1 MPNPAANKP
10 NVRIAPLP
18 AAVSEFKGFGEW
30 VEVFAAG
37 THTDAKGKTRTWTE
51 ADLDQMVSNFNEA
64 HPFPLVIGHPKT
76 DSPAFGWG
84 KAVKR
89 AGQKLLAQ
97 FSQVP
102 EAVEKAAESGAYRN
116 RSAKIAKTDA
126 GYKLVHVGLLGAT
139 PPAIEGLEAVYNA
152 ADEGEEFEFSLTTSS
167 VLDQLPWMVR
177 SLARGMRS
185 LREWIVA
192 DKGVEQADKA
202 LPVWPIEDLERA
214 AAEAEA
220 QRRAAEQPSPFN
232 APNPEESAVFTQ
244 ADIDAAVKKARDEE
258 AAKLKPLQEA
268 ALAAEFSGRLA
279 ANQAFVSGLVSD
291 KDGNVRLTPAQA
303 EGWAEA
309 LTFAQGLETAEFT
322 FNAAEGG
329 EQKPQLYE
337 FLKSKL
343 QALAPVLKLGQQLAT
358 ADSQVNTGD
367 VADLHKAAAEFQA
380 SEAEAGRTVS
390 ISEAVSHVM
399 ATKKAA

>member
-1 MPNPAANKP
+1 MPNPAANKQ
-10 NVRIAPLP
+10 RQGDRH
-18 AAVSEFKGFGEW
+18 AAEFKGFGEW

-51 ADLDQMVSNFNEA
+51 ADLDQMVGNFSATN
-64 HPFPLVIGHPKT
+64 PFPLVIGHPKT

-84 KAVKR
+84 SAVKR

-126 GYKLVHVGLLGAT
+126 GFKLVHVGLLGAA
-139 PPAIEGLEAVYNA
+139 PPAIEGLEAVYSA
-152 ADEGEEFEFSLTTSS
+152 ADEGEEFEFSLTTSA

-220 QRRAAEQPSPFN
+220 QRRATEQPSPFN
-232 APNPEESAVFTQ
+232 APEPEDDPMPFSQ
-244 ADIDAAVKKARDEE
+244 ADLDAAVKKAREEE

-268 ALAAEFSGRLA
+268 ARAAEFSGRLA
-279 ANQAFVSGLVSD
+279 ANQAFVSGLISD

-309 LTFAQGLETAEFT
+309 LTFAQGLDAAEFT
-322 FNAAEGG
+322 FSAAEGG
-329 EQKPQLYE
+329 EQKPQLFE
-337 FLKSKL
+337 FLKAKL
-343 QALAPVLKLGQQLAT
+343 QALAPVLKLGREVAGGDAKVDVND
-358 ADSQVNTGD
+358 ADALQR
-367 VADLHKAAAEFQA
+367 AASEFQA
-380 SEAEAGRTVS
+380 AEADAGRT
-390 ISEAVSHVM
+390 INIAQAVQHI
-399 ATKKAA
+399 ANTHRAA